1 MSGNLE
7 RLASSRAR
15 RNLLGLSRWLAE
27 RRAGFSQRIKG
38 LSDEP
43 TPPLQMVDKLINWRA
58 IGLWAALGL
67 LLPWAA
73 ALLRLTFLPALTPSP
88 EATGLI
94 WQVHATITS
103 IGLAGL
109 ALVFQ
114 LGQAPPMAAES
125 ARAVLTRVVHAPELV
140 ASAALSNLLI
150 GILAVWFDNGYSA
163 FSAFFVLSMPTLA
176 LTSLAYVR
184 LVWVFASPRNFE
196 SMAESGLLLRLSQAF
211 AETEQLAGR
220 NNDLVQA
227 LAQSSYADFSP
238 AALGVGESGYLVD
251 SVIREVREIEVTLIQ
266 RTAELVHAWRN
277 PTATTD
283 AVPSEAMP
291 KTGPALRLRVLPGS
305 RVRSGEPIF
314 AIRDADF
321 TQQQKTRLSTLLAA
335 SVRVSRP

>member
-1 MSGNLE
+1 
-7 RLASSRAR
+7 
-15 RNLLGLSRWLAE
+15 LGLTGWLAE
-27 RRAGFSQRIKG
+27 RRAEFSQRIQG

-43 TPPLQMVDKLINWRA
+43 TPPVQIVDKFINWRT
-58 IGLWAALGL
+58 IGLFAAVGL

-73 ALLRLTFLPALTPSP
+73 TLLRFTFLPALTPPP

-140 ASAALSNLLI
+140 GSAALSNLLI
-150 GILAVWFDNGYSA
+150 GIMAVWFDNEYSA

-176 LTSLAYVR
+176 LTSLAYIR
-184 LVWVFASPRNFE
+184 LVWVFSSQRNFE

-211 AETEQLAGR
+211 AETEQLAGL
-220 NNDLVQA
+220 NNELVQA
-227 LAQSSYADFSP
+227 LARSSYADFSP
-238 AALGVGESGYLVD
+238 AALDDGESGYLVD
-251 SVIREVREIEVTLIQ
+251 SIVREVREIEVTLIQ
-266 RTAELVHAWRN
+266 RTARLVHAWRN
-277 PTATTD
+277 PTASTD
-283 AVPSEAMP
+283 TAPSEAAP

-305 RVRSGEPIF
+305 RVRSREPIF
-314 AIRDADF
+314 AVRDADL
-321 TQQQKTRLSTLLAA
+321 TQQQKARLSALLAA